1 LLEYPAY
8 TRPATWRDLTVPPVL
23 LSGDHARIHRWHR
36 DQALAR
42 TASVR
47 PDLIAA
53 LDVAKLDVAD
63 RELLAAHGYV
73 WAEGTLQPVVIRSAR
88 ADDAAALADLAARTF
103 PRACPP
109 GLPVA
114 DQKEFIATQLTTK
127 LFQQRIANPANNLVD
142 VAEVAGNLV
151 GYTWVKFPQGQE
163 PPPAADVAAVVTARP
178 QAELSKIYVDV
189 EYAGTGVAGVLID
202 RAITA
207 AADRGIAV
215 LWLGTNDG
223 NRRAQRF
230 YRRHGLRKV
239 GTRSFLVGDYQNLD
253 AIMAIE
259 FD

>member
-1 LLEYPAY
+1 
-8 TRPATWRDLTVPPVL
+8 VV
-23 LSGDHARIHRWHR
+23 
-36 DQALAR
+36 
-42 TASVR
+42 VR
-47 PDLIAA
+47 P
-53 LDVAKLDVAD
+53 
-63 RELLAAHGYV
+63 
-73 WAEGTLQPVVIRSAR
+73 AR
-88 ADDAAALADLAARTF
+88 ADDALQRSLTL
-103 PRACPP
+103 PP
-109 GLPVA
+109 APSRGPAHQVLPVSRPA
-114 DQKEFIATQLTTK
+114 GVHFATQLTTK